1 MPTLT
6 ERKEAKERED
16 YIVELIKESGTK
28 GVTKT
33 VIDKDCNLTPAYG
46 SVVMNRILRKH
57 PRIKRLGEHN
67 QSPSYVWVEETID
80 IPKETHSAF
89 LKNRYEKTNRNSE
102 GYVDMTA
109 KTAIENTEPEKKPY
123 TPNLNLICPEP
134 GDIWVDKDGIKYY
147 ILSYCISGEY
157 ALCIPLFSLNS
168 YGDWSNIRHDIR
180 IKYANETLIGDL
192 GCIACKYRKIF
203 TRKIMRCPVETL
215 MRARKELAVIFGIK
229 PIWTEKA
236 EEVKETPAPQ
246 VTKIPDGY
254 ISREEAEREK
264 ELACAAIWKEV
275 AMKLLDS
282 RN

>member
-1 MPTLT
+1 MPTQT
-6 ERKEAKERED
+6 ELKEARERED
-16 YIVELIKESGTK
+16 YIVELIKESGTE
-28 GVTKT
+28 GVSKN
-33 VIDKDCNLTPAYG
+33 VIDKDCNLKPAYG
-46 SVVMNRILRKH
+46 SVVM
-57 PRIKRLGEHN
+57 RIKRLGEHN
-67 QSPSYVWVEETID
+67 QSPSYVWVEEPAD

-109 KTAIENTEPEKKPY
+109 KTAIDNTEPEKKPY
-123 TPNLNLICPEP
+123 TPNPNLICPEP
-134 GDIWVDKDGIKYY
+134 GDVWAAKDGMKYY

-157 ALCIPLFSLNS
+157 ALCVKLFSLNS

-180 IKYANETLIGDL
+180 IKYTNGTLIGDL
-192 GCIACKYRKIF
+192 GCITCKSRNVF
-203 TRKIMRCPVETL
+203 TRKSIRCPVETL
-215 MRARKELAVIFGIK
+215 MKARKELAVIFGIK

-236 EEVKETPAPQ
+236 EEVKEDPVPQ

-254 ISREEAEREK
+254 ISREEAEHEK

-282 RN
+282 RK